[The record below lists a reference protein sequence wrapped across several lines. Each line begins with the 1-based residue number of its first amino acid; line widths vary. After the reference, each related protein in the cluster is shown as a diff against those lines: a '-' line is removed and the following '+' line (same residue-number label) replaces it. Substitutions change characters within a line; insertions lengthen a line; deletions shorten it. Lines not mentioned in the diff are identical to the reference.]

1 MTGPPSHLLS
11 HSALTE
17 MATLFLLLCVRVSTS
32 SRLRAFLQ
40 ILTSGTTAQEA
51 AGGPLSRGAS
61 EGKLVR
67 EESSGAGVSFLRLRS
82 TVVGYHS
89 DLLGSLILALE
100 NRLLKRSSSRGRR
113 SGGHAG
119 RFGGGCWCLGS
130 IRAGGLSRRAL
141 DVGWLAGEGSSGVV
155 LDSSSLLHKAI
166 EALLWIVP
174 PEALVRI
181 VGGGGPQQQG
191 HNRHAVSRRILQD
204 FNVNLRE
211 KYFREQKHGSVSQP
225 AQARQSALD
234 QCGAH

>member
-1 MTGPPSHLLS
+1 M
-11 HSALTE
+11 
-17 MATLFLLLCVRVSTS
+17 
-32 SRLRAFLQ
+32 
-40 ILTSGTTAQEA
+40 
-51 AGGPLSRGAS
+51 
-61 EGKLVR
+61 
-67 EESSGAGVSFLRLRS
+67 
-82 TVVGYHS
+82 
-89 DLLGSLILALE
+89 
-100 NRLLKRSSSRGRR
+100 
-113 SGGHAG
+113 
-119 RFGGGCWCLGS
+119 GS